1 MTLAQESIS
10 GLFRGICV
18 DNQDPTGVGRI
29 RVQVPQVLGEAA
41 SGWAFP
47 AWSQHD
53 LTIWP
58 EDRLPKVGD
67 GVWVMFEAASP
78 DKMIWV
84 AAFGPLDLINQPPY
98 TQTFEYE
105 TTTTMTTPALD
116 WNASVVFTGTLSSA
130 GGGVPNPNPIIQL
143 WAEPAGEAA
152 RIVAWTQDIDPITGN
167 WAIPYVVNIPG
178 FVTYK
183 AVFPGIAGGAFA
195 PSSSTDS
202 ITDTATTTSV
212 TTPSF
217 PTLYHGTGFTVSGTV
232 NAASGERVSAG
243 YVQLWYRLLNG
254 GDTSWKQATTAG
266 SPPVA
271 DGNYTLTN
279 GALGHVGPTEWQVR
293 YFGGGQFLD
302 SVSAVVRKDP
312 GLRPGPTPTKGSI
325 GHTSL
330 TFSYSAVSG
339 AQGYDIQRSTG
350 SGFSAW
356 ITNTTTR
363 SISNNGL
370 SHVTNY
376 YYRVRPRAQ
385 DAGGNWIYGSY
396 GPYIRGNTG
405 RPEQRDS
412 GTSGWIYK
420 NPNGQNSH
428 RKDVGWY
435 TAGYSYQGYYSSP
448 YGGDGYIGI
457 IDHGNNGIRD
467 RIRSALSTA
476 RQQNGS
482 CAAFEIELTKRG
494 NVGTGGKVTISFY
507 TSDSADGSGGRPN
520 REGSAVNRTSTNGG
534 GTSWYNLGTAHG
546 NRLGNGNS
554 RSVAIYRN
562 DRTNYAAFDG
572 GRIRIKWTWN
582 YVTVSRIAPKWY

>member
-1 MTLAQESIS
+1 MSVAQESIS

-29 RVQVPQVLGEAA
+29 RVQVPQVLGAAA

-58 EDRLPKVGD
+58 EDRLPKIGD

-98 TQTFEYE
+98 SETFEYE
-105 TTTTMTTPALD
+105 TTTTM
-116 WNASVVFTGTLSSA
+116 VVPELNWGEVVTFTGNLSSS
-130 GGGVPNPNPIIQL
+130 GGGIPNPNPTIQL
-143 WAEPAGEAA
+143 WATPAGESPQL
-152 RIVAWTQDIDPITGN
+152 VAVTSNIDPITGD
-167 WAIPYVVNIPG
+167 WSLDYRIDIPG
-178 FVTYK
+178 FVTYN
-183 AVFPGIAGGAFA
+183 AIFPGITGGAFS

-202 ITDTATTTSV
+202 VTDTATETSV
-212 TTPSF
+212 TAPTF

-232 NAASGERVSAG
+232 NAASGERVSSG
-243 YVQLWYRLLNG
+243 YVQLWYRFLNG
-254 GDTSWKQATTAG
+254 VDTTWRQATTPG
-266 SPPVA
+266 SPAVV
-271 DGNYTLTN
+271 DGTYTLTN
-279 GALGHVGPTEWQVR
+279 GALGFVGPAEWQVR
-293 YFGGGQFLD
+293 YFGGDQFLPSE
-302 SVSAVVRKDP
+302 SVAVRRDP

-325 GHTSL
+325 GYTSL
-330 TFSYSAVSG
+330 TFSFSAVSG
-339 AQGYDIQRSTG
+339 AQSYDIQRSTG
-350 SGFSAW
+350 SGFSDW
-356 ITNTTTR
+356 VTNTTSR
-363 SISNNGL
+363 SVSNGGL
-370 SHVTNY
+370 SATTNY

-396 GPYIRGNTG
+396 GPYIRGYTG

-412 GTSGWIYK
+412 GTSDWIYK

-435 TAGYSYQGYYSSP
+435 TAGFSYQGYYSSP

-476 RQQNGS
+476 RQENGS
-482 CAAFEIELTKRG
+482 CAAFEIELTKRSG
-494 NVGTGGKVTISFY
+494 VGTGGKVTISFY
-507 TSDSADGSGGRPN
+507 TSDSAAGSGGRPN
-520 REGSAVNRTSTNGG
+520 REGSVVNRTSTNGG
-534 GTSWYNLGTAHG
+534 GTDWYNLGTAHG
-546 NRLGNGNS
+546 TRLGRGNA

-562 DRTNYAAFDG
+562 DSSNYAAFDG
-572 GRIRIKWTWN
+572 GRIRIKWTWD
-582 YVTVSRIAPKWY
+582 YVTVSGISPQWY